1 MTILK
6 GISYYLLCICIFLI
20 SFILSSLITKNIFVA
35 MSVLVIGNLIC
46 GVFLL
51 KKVKNKLTKYHPI
64 YNTLDNVAS
73 DKLSFIIFWLIKCP
87 FLFIKLAIAMI

>member
-1 MTILK
+1 MTILQ
-6 GISYYLLCICIFLI
+6 GIGYYLLCILLLFV
-20 SFILSSLITKNIFVA
+20 SFILSGLITKNIFIA
-35 MSVLVIGNLIC
+35 MSVLILGNLIF

-87 FLFIKLAIAMI
+87 FLFIKLGIARI